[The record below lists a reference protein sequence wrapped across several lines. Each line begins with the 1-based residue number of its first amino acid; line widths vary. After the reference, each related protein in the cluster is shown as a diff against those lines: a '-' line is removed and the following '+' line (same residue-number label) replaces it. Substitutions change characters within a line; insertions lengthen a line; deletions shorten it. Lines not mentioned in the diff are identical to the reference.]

1 LKRASINDII
11 DFLKLSYPRAE
22 CILIGCW
29 AEVDVESYDCCEYD
43 IIVLESNKENTID
56 YKNKRYQ
63 LIQFHKKKLE
73 ILCYKKENFILN
85 QNILFQDYINLTKSF
100 FANNLYSYFEK
111 KKSFVRANLKI
122 LCKRKL
128 LQLALFTTQINK
140 QVLDKDKFNQNLSL
154 FNLRMI
160 SIEVLELMIQL
171 FGNKIPSPSH
181 LKYQIN
187 LVKDLNPKLK
197 ENIDLVLDL
206 IEIDR
211 SNISTI
217 TRSEKSLFF
226 FMKNIKSNHMQLELL
241 TAKLNFFKSK
251 SMYVDGNLLIH
262 SFIKNH
268 YFNNDN
274 VQNYNK
280 LLNYILDIPNKDE
293 IKLIKE
299 LELLFNIIKNLFRNS
314 Y

>member
-1 LKRASINDII
+1 LKTTSFDDII
-11 DFLKLSYPRAE
+11 DFLKVSYPGSE
-22 CILIGCW
+22 GILIGCW
-29 AEVDVESYDCCEYD
+29 AAVDFDSYDCCEYD
-43 IIVLESNKENTID
+43 ILVLESDNENTAD
-56 YKNKRYQ
+56 FKKRYQ

-73 ILCYKKENFILN
+73 ISLYKNENFILN
-85 QNILFQDYINLTKSF
+85 QNILFQDYVHLTNSF
-100 FANNLYSYFEK
+100 FADNSYSYFEK
-111 KKSFVRANLKI
+111 KKSYVKTHLKI

-128 LQLALFTTQINK
+128 LQLALFNTQINK
-140 QVLDKDKFNQNLSL
+140 QVLNKDKFNQNLSL

-160 SIEVLELMIQL
+160 SIEVLELIIQL
-171 FGNKIPSPSH
+171 FENKIPSPSH

-187 LVKDLNPKLK
+187 LVKEMNPKLK

-226 FMKNIKSNHMQLELL
+226 FMKNIKSNYMQLELL

-262 SFIKNH
+262 SFIKNN
-268 YFNNDN
+268 YFNNDYI
-274 VQNYNK
+274 QKYNK
-280 LLNYILDIPNKDE
+280 LLNYVLDVPYKDE
-293 IKLIKE
+293 LKLFKE
-299 LELLFNIIKNLFRNS
+299 LELLFNIIKNLIRNS